1 MTIRLCASAS
11 FEAHRTPRAKDAAGA
26 GLPVPAVAPWR
37 RSPPTNYKETQDMH
51 RSFIVGL
58 AAITLAAAAC
68 ATTVA
73 KPTPSTTTPTAGPA
87 VVADLAPTGKLRLAV
102 WVGPEFLAHG
112 NPPAGIAVDLA
123 TKLASRLGVPLVT
136 TIYDSPPALLA
147 AAQSPGW
154 DVALLPILPATSNA
168 VDFAAPMIL
177 IPHTLLV
184 RSGSSIST
192 MAQADQPGITI
203 ASEAGKPHTAVL
215 ASRLK
220 KAKLVQVASDTAGLA
235 MLNSGQVDAFADG
248 RFAMSQD
255 MAQAPGSHVLTDN
268 FFTGQAGLAVTKG
281 HAAGLAYLIELVDE
295 LKASGA
301 VQQAITAAG
310 VSDVPVAPPGSGV
323 ATAVPTTAAP

>member
-1 MTIRLCASAS
+1 M
-11 FEAHRTPRAKDAAGA
+11 
-26 GLPVPAVAPWR
+26 R
-37 RSPPTNYKETQDMH
+37 RST
-51 RSFIVGL
+51 FIVGL
-58 AAITLAAAAC
+58 AAIALTAAAC
-68 ATTVA
+68 ASSSSHTATPA
-73 KPTPSTTTPTAGPA
+73 AQSTPSTTTPTASPA

-112 NPPAGIAVDLA
+112 TPPVGVAVDLA

-192 MAQADQPGITI
+192 MAQADQPGVTI
-203 ASEAGKPHTAVL
+203 ASEAGKPHTAML
-215 ASRLK
+215 AFRLK
-220 KAKLVQVASDTAGLA
+220 KAKLVPVASDTAGLA
-235 MLNSGQVDAFADG
+235 MLKAGQVDAFADG

-255 MAQAPGSHVLTDN
+255 MAQAPGSHVLTDD
-268 FFTGQAGLAVTKG
+268 FFIGRVGLAVTKS
-281 HAAGLAYLIELVDE
+281 HAAGLAYLTAFVDE

-301 VQQAITAAG
+301 VQQAITGAG
-310 VSDVPVAPPGSGV
+310 VSDVPVAPPGSGLG
-323 ATAVPTTAAP
+323 APAPTTTGP